1 MTEEKKDKWLNYLAL
16 TTVIFAVFATLA
28 TFNGGKFSTRAVLS
42 QNRASSKWSHYQ
54 AKSLKGYLY
63 EIQKDKLE
71 LELKEKGV
79 ELPPKIADD
88 YKKNISYYAAKIA
101 KYEDEK
107 KEIAGEALQL
117 EKLRDDSQVH
127 SRHFGYAIIF
137 LQIAILMSGIA
148 GFIKTKYLW
157 VLGIVLG
164 ALGIILFF
172 QSFWLFMEPLFRY
185 LGL

>member
-1 MTEEKKDKWLNYLAL
+1 MAEEKKEKWLNYLAL

-28 TFNGGKFSTRAVLS
+28 TFNGGKFSTRAILN
-42 QNRASSKWSHYQ
+42 QNKASSKWSHYQ

-79 ELPPKIADD
+79 DLPQKIADD
-88 YKKNISYYAAKIA
+88 YKKSISYYAAKIT

-107 KEIAGEALQL
+107 KEISAEALLL

-137 LQIAILMSGIA
+137 LQIAILLSGIS
-148 GFIKTKYLW
+148 GFIKNKYMW
-157 VLGIVLG
+157 VLSIVLG
-164 ALGIILFF
+164 ALGIFLFF

-185 LGL
+185 INL